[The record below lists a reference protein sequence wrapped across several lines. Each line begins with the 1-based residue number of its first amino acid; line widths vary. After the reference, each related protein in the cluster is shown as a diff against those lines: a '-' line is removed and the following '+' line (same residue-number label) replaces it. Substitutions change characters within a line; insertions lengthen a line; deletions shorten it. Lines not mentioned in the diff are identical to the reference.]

1 MTARH
6 ALLKLLPAL
15 TALAASSGAYACA
28 SCGCTLSSDWESQGF
43 TTQPGLK
50 MDIRYDYLNQNQL
63 RSGTG
68 SITPSAAS
76 QLNGGNQ
83 EVEQY
88 TRNNYLTLGFDY
100 TFSSAWGV
108 NVQLPYID
116 RSHSTLGTGSDG
128 STAAPEGGAYTSS
141 TSGLGDVKV
150 IGRYQGF
157 AEARNFGLLFGLKLP
172 TGSHTQ
178 TGLST
183 DPASPGVAAPI
194 DRGLQP
200 GTGTTDAILGAYYFG
215 QLGRDWS
222 YFTQATVQSAL
233 DSSDQYRPGT
243 GVNLNLGV
251 RYGGFAGW
259 MPQLQ
264 LNARYAAHDNGA
276 QADTVSTGG
285 TLLYLS
291 PGVTVPLNKQASV
304 YGFMQVPLYQKVNGV
319 QLAPRYTTSIGVRY
333 AF

>member
-1 MTARH
+1 MPARH
-6 ALLKLLPAL
+6 ASLPRLLPAL
-15 TALAASSGAYACA
+15 LIAASSGSALACA

-50 MDIRYDYLNQNQL
+50 MDIRYDYLDQNQL
-63 RSGTG
+63 RSGSG
-68 SITPSAAS
+68 AITPAAAS
-76 QLNGGNQ
+76 QLSQGNQ

-88 TRNNYLTLGFDY
+88 TRNQYLTLGFDY
-100 TFSSAWGV
+100 TFSDDWGV

-128 STAAPEGGAYTSS
+128 ASPADGAYTSS
-141 TSGLGDVKV
+141 TSDLGDVKV

-157 AEARNFGLLFGLKLP
+157 AAARNFGLLFGLKLP

-178 TGLST
+178 AGIST
-183 DPASPGVAAPI
+183 DPSAPGAPAPI

-200 GTGTTDAILGAYYFG
+200 GTGTTDAIVGAYYFG
-215 QLGRDWS
+215 DFNRSWS

-251 RYGGFAGW
+251 RYTGFAGW

-264 LNARYAAHDNGA
+264 INARYVQHDAGNN
-276 QADTVSTGG
+276 ADTVSTGG
-285 TLLYLS
+285 TLVYLS
-291 PGVTVPLNKQASV
+291 PGITAPLNRQISL
-304 YGFMQVPLYQKVNGV
+304 YGFVQLPLYQHVNGV
-319 QLAPRYTTSIGVRY
+319 QLAPRYTTSIGAR
-333 AF
+333 FSF

>member
-1 MTARH
+1 MPARH
-6 ALLKLLPAL
+6 ASLPRLLPAL
-15 TALAASSGAYACA
+15 LIAASSGSALACA

-50 MDIRYDYLNQNQL
+50 MDIRYDYLDQNQL
-63 RSGTG
+63 RSGSG
-68 SITPSAAS
+68 AITPAAAS
-76 QLNGGNQ
+76 QLSQGNQ

-88 TRNNYLTLGFDY
+88 TRNQYLTLGFDY
-100 TFSSAWGV
+100 TFSDDWGV

-128 STAAPEGGAYTSS
+128 ASPADGAYTSS

-157 AEARNFGLLFGLKLP
+157 AAARNFGLLFGLKLP

-178 TGLST
+178 AGIST
-183 DPASPGVAAPI
+183 DPSAPGAPAPI

-200 GTGTTDAILGAYYFG
+200 GTGTTDAIVGAYYFG
-215 QLGRDWS
+215 DFNRSWS

-251 RYGGFAGW
+251 RYTGFAGW

-264 LNARYAAHDNGA
+264 INARYVQHDAGNN
-276 QADTVSTGG
+276 ADTVSTGG
-285 TLLYLS
+285 TLVYLS
-291 PGVTVPLNKQASV
+291 PGITAPLNRQISL
-304 YGFMQVPLYQKVNGV
+304 YGFVQLPLYQHVNGV
-319 QLAPRYTTSIGVRY
+319 QLAPRYTTSIGAR
-333 AF
+333 FSF